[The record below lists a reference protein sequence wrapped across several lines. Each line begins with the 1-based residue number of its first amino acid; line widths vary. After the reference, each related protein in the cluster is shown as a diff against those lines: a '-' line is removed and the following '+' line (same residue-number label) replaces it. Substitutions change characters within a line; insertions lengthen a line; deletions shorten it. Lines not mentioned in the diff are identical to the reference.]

1 MSDTFAAGHG
11 IPATTMDNLAEKFRF
26 SGVDTLSRQT
36 VTDLFEAEYVYCRGR
51 LDEALAL
58 ANALLEDDRETIRVS
73 ALTYRMVISV
83 AREDVD
89 QAYED
94 YTLLEHLC
102 REGIEH
108 GRGDMQ
114 FGVGPYVL
122 SAMIIEK
129 TLLKPLFELPDLA
142 TDAESFPYGLRQ
154 YFGYHFALRQVF
166 EGDFDR
172 ALGLADAFKLLV
184 QPDFPESQVY
194 LYLTSAIAHV
204 MACRPDEAREEY
216 TRAWELG
223 QQHGI
228 IMPFVETYGCMLGL
242 QRSCFDAQGYDQY
255 RKVEAMARKFRRGRA
270 GLQQRCGMRESVVR
284 LTQLECDTMGLA
296 ALGWSNR
303 QIAQQLGISE
313 NTVRNH
319 LTSGY
324 QKMNIHSRKELRA
337 NAMPA
342 QWAIARIL

>member
-1 MSDTFAAGHG
+1 MPNEFVTEFTT
-11 IPATTMDNLAEKFRF
+11 PAEPLDNLAEKFRF
-26 SGVDTLSRQT
+26 AGVDSLSHQT
-36 VTDLFEAEYVYCRGR
+36 MADLFEVESVYCRGR

-58 ANALLEDDRETIRVS
+58 ANALLEDDREIIRMT

-94 YTLLEHLC
+94 YQVLEPLC
-102 REGIEH
+102 REALLNA
-108 GRGDMQ
+108 RGDAQ

-129 TLLKPLFELPDLA
+129 TLLKPLFELPDL
-142 TDAESFPYGLRQ
+142 TSDAESFPYGLRQ

-166 EGDFDR
+166 EGDYDR

-204 MACRPDEAREEY
+204 MASRPDAAREEF